1 MSTPEPRTE
10 TAERD
15 ESRHDTRDDARPAS
29 EAPRPAHDEARA
41 DERPAMNRDGVPLAR
56 VRRAPRVMPFLLTG
70 AVIGALA
77 GLFVSL
83 DGGDGGNYT
92 ASSSTGPVRN
102 MRPWEETTPGAC
114 AARRGVPAE
123 PSRNDP

>member
-1 MSTPEPRTE
+1 MSTPEPRIE

-92 ASSSTGPVRN
+92 ASSSTGYLVVLF
-102 MRPWEETTPGAC
+102 
-114 AARRGVPAE
+114 AALGTLLGGLAFVVADRR
-123 PSRNDP
+123 S

>member
-92 ASSSTGPVRN
+92 ASSSTGYLVVLF
-102 MRPWEETTPGAC
+102 
-114 AARRGVPAE
+114 AALGTLLGGLAFVVADRR
-123 PSRNDP
+123 S

>member
-70 AVIGALA
+70 AVIGALV

-92 ASSSTGPVRN
+92 ASSSTGYLVVLF
-102 MRPWEETTPGAC
+102 GALGTLLGGL
-114 AARRGVPAE
+114 AFVVADRR
-123 PSRNDP
+123 S

>member
-29 EAPRPAHDEARA
+29 EAPRPAHDEAHA

-92 ASSSTGPVRN
+92 ASSSTGYLVVLF
-102 MRPWEETTPGAC
+102 GALGTLLGGL
-114 AARRGVPAE
+114 AFVVADRR
-123 PSRNDP
+123 S

>member
-15 ESRHDTRDDARPAS
+15 ESRHDTRDDARRAS

-41 DERPAMNRDGVPLAR
+41 DERPAMNRDGLPLAR

-92 ASSSTGPVRN
+92 ASSSTGYLVVLF
-102 MRPWEETTPGAC
+102 GALGTLLGGL
-114 AARRGVPAE
+114 AFVVADRR
-123 PSRNDP
+123 S

>member
-41 DERPAMNRDGVPLAR
+41 DERPATNRDGVPLAR

-83 DGGDGGNYT
+83 DGEREWQIRLQWRKD
-92 ASSSTGPVRN
+92 AQGPIIDALEDYV
-102 MRPWEETTPGAC
+102 G
-114 AARRGVPAE
+114 PA
-123 PSRNDP
+123 

>member
-1 MSTPEPRTE
+1 MSTPEPRIE

-29 EAPRPAHDEARA
+29 EAPRPAHDEVRA

-92 ASSSTGPVRN
+92 ASSSTGYLVVLF
-102 MRPWEETTPGAC
+102 GALGTLLGGL
-114 AARRGVPAE
+114 AFVVADRR
-123 PSRNDP
+123 S

>member
-1 MSTPEPRTE
+1 VSTPEPRTE

-92 ASSSTGPVRN
+92 ASSSTGYLVVLF
-102 MRPWEETTPGAC
+102 GALGTLLGGL
-114 AARRGVPAE
+114 AFVVADRR
-123 PSRNDP
+123 S

>member
-1 MSTPEPRTE
+1 VSTPEPRTE

-92 ASSSTGPVRN
+92 ASSSTGYLVVLF
-102 MRPWEETTPGAC
+102 
-114 AARRGVPAE
+114 AALGTLLGGLAFVVADRR
-123 PSRNDP
+123 S